1 MSKIELVCLKDKCDQ
16 CPYKRKRHDG
26 KQFYRCVKP
35 YTTKHPPCELVYTT
49 KHPPCEWVICRE
61 WKCAS

>member
-26 KQFYRCVKP
+26 KPFYRCVKP
-35 YTTKHPPCELVYTT
+35 YTTKHPPCE
-49 KHPPCEWVICRE
+49 WVIYRE
-61 WKCAS
+61 GKCAS

>member
-26 KQFYRCVKP
+26 KPFYRCVKP
-35 YTTKHPPCELVYTT
+35 YTT

-61 WKCAS
+61 WKCESSST